1 MERLTF
7 GLTMRQSLTI
17 ILILAIGCSKT
28 KDNSDYYSEKVLGE
42 QFDSKGRLIKKVVTG
57 RIPGEDIYLTISK
70 YDTTGKVIEE
80 YGAKPYGKK
89 YRTTFKYNS
98 ENQLDE
104 KLNYTF
110 FSDDFDH
117 FENYQ
122 NNRLYKLTDTMVSF
136 DGIVDYKT
144 QFTYNHHDSLVIELH
159 YYSVYDSTA
168 QKHIFK
174 LSRVDTVDTKEN
186 GY

>member
-1 MERLTF
+1 
-7 GLTMRQSLTI
+7 MRQSLII
-17 ILILAIGCSKT
+17 ILLVAIGCSKT

-42 QFDSKGRLIKKVVTG
+42 QFDSKGRLIKRVVTG

-70 YDTTGKVIEE
+70 YDTTGKVTEE

-98 ENQLDE
+98 ENQLAE
-104 KLNYTF
+104 ELNYTF
-110 FSDDFDH
+110 FSGDFDH

-122 NNRLYKLTDTMVSF
+122 GDRLYNLTDTMVSF

-144 QFTYNHHDSLVIELH
+144 LFTYNLQDSLVIELH

-168 QKHIFK
+168 DNHIFK
-174 LSRVDTVDTKEN
+174 LSRIDTVDAKEN